1 MAITFKSVGELSTDR
16 KFTTTPVQNPIGIK
30 TPLSLGQ
37 DADGIFSMHF
47 KLEDQIQDNF
57 RNLLL
62 TNNGERLGLFDFGAN
77 LRALSL
83 ELAPDDFETE
93 AMNRIKRATSKYMP
107 FIDLQNFAYTI
118 DRNDNQNTAKIK
130 LRVSYNVP
138 SAGIANKGME
148 LTFYLG
154 A

>member
-30 TPLSLGQ
+30 TPLALGE

-77 LRALSL
+77 LRALTL
-83 ELAPDDFETE
+83 ELAPDDFEAE

-107 FIDLQNFAYTI
+107 FIDLQSFAYTI

-130 LRVSYNVP
+130 LRVLYNVP
-138 SAGIANKGME
+138 SAGITSKGME

-154 A
+154 G

>member
-83 ELAPDDFETE
+83 ELAPSDFETE
-93 AMNRIKRATSKYMP
+93 AMNRIKSATSKYMP
-107 FIDLQNFAYTI
+107 FIDLQSFAYTV
-118 DRNDNQNTAKIK
+118 DRDDNQNTAKIK
-130 LRVSYNVP
+130 LRVLYNVP
-138 SAGIANKGME
+138 SAGIRDKGME
-148 LTFYLG
+148 LTFYLSG
-154 A
+154 